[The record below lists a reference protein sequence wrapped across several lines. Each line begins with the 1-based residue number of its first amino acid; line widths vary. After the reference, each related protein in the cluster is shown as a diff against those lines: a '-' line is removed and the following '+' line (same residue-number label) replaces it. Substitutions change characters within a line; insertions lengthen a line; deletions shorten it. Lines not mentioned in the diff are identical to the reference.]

1 MTKKNNYWEE
11 REKKWIQDN
20 IKSDQSLSKSL
31 KERYEELIKTINDDI
46 NRYYM
51 NYASRDHISMDE
63 AIKKV
68 AGFDVKAFE
77 ATAKKMVEDKDFS
90 EYANE
95 RLRAYNATM
104 RINRLEMLKA
114 QIGQELVKVD
124 ASTEKELRAHL
135 TQKYQDEVKRQAGI
149 LGKYRGDRIA
159 KKVDQII
166 NASFHGATWSQR
178 LWVSHSE
185 LKAKLDALL
194 TRSMIQGLNPKT
206 LVSSLMPLISK
217 AVNNRRYVAERL
229 AITETA
235 RVQDQAQM
243 DSFKDSGYEY
253 CVWVAEPTAC
263 EQCQDIANAH
273 DGVYPIA
280 KVPGIPVHAS
290 CRCSKSAY
298 VPTKEELNKWG
309 IGEATS
315 ESADTNVYIND
326 ELKQV
331 FGKEDSEEL
340 VRRLQQAPERMQKMW
355 AKYQDRFAVERYEPN
370 AGSYYSPRTQKVTVT
385 PDAVHAANRSNYLGK
400 YDVVYHEFG
409 HAIDHFSVGK
419 GNIYEKVS
427 QLNGLGEAMN
437 TDFVEYRDRLV
448 PEISAKVTRD
458 SADNLWGGFYIKG
471 EKVTFTK
478 KGKLSLPS
486 ARKLAEQQI
495 GNEIRG
501 QKNWPVYGDVS
512 DMVEAATN
520 GRIAPGVGHG
530 KKYWS
535 YTGMQSTEAFAEMT
549 SATINNP
556 ESLTQIKRLFPNA
569 YKKYLSIV
577 DDIIKTE

>member
-114 QIGQELVKVD
+114 QIGQELVNVD

-149 LGKYRGDRIA
+149 LGKYRGDQIA
-159 KKVDQII
+159 DKVDQII

-290 CRCSKSAY
+290 CRCSKAAY
-298 VPTKEELNKWG
+298 VPDKKELESLQDKINAISMNDASLDDIMS
-309 IGEATS
+309 IGEDFNNQFDISSHLGDKDYIKAQLSNYRQMGGQIDKNVWFTRSNKAVKEQLQGAFSYYPSQWSDYVNESGQRVFAGKTS
-315 ESADTNVYIND
+315 RGFFSGQLVNSSGRYLLKGAHVDEGLSIYTNGERLTTPFHEIGHMVESFNSNVVRIEKEFIASRTKGESATLLKDIFPGFNYRWNESTKKDDFITPYIGKSYDNAT
-326 ELKQV
+326 EVLSIGLESIFEPGEGQLKNI
-331 FGKEDSEEL
+331 S
-340 VRRLQQAPERMQKMW
+340 
-355 AKYQDRFAVERYEPN
+355 
-370 AGSYYSPRTQKVTVT
+370 
-385 PDAVHAANRSNYLGK
+385 RS
-400 YDVVYHEFG
+400 
-409 HAIDHFSVGK
+409 
-419 GNIYEKVS
+419 
-427 QLNGLGEAMN
+427 
-437 TDFVEYRDRLV
+437 
-448 PEISAKVTRD
+448 
-458 SADNLWGGFYIKG
+458 GGFNYKFIKDDPDYLHLILG
-471 EKVTFTK
+471 LLL
-478 KGKLSLPS
+478 KG
-486 ARKLAEQQI
+486 
-495 GNEIRG
+495 
-501 QKNWPVYGDVS
+501 
-512 DMVEAATN
+512 
-520 GRIAPGVGHG
+520 
-530 KKYWS
+530 
-535 YTGMQSTEAFAEMT
+535 
-549 SATINNP
+549 
-556 ESLTQIKRLFPNA
+556 
-569 YKKYLSIV
+569 
-577 DDIIKTE
+577 